1 MTGPGNTTSPY
12 ESSAMQFRTNERPA
26 APDAAEGRGGRG
38 RDARAEERPMVTVAT
53 YPDYLSAQGAV
64 DLLSDK
70 EFPVDRVAI
79 VGTDVR
85 LVEKVLGRMTTARS
99 ALAGA
104 GTGAWFG
111 LLIGILLGVFAVGAW
126 WRVVV
131 FGVVAGV
138 VWGAVFGA
146 FAHAMTGGRRDFSSA
161 SAIQANTYSVMVDA
175 EYADQAR
182 QLLRTQER

>member
-1 MTGPGNTTSPY
+1 MTGPGNSASPY
-12 ESSAMQFRTNERPA
+12 QSSAMPFRTHERPA
-26 APDAAEGRGGRG
+26 TPDVAEGRGAPAWK
-38 RDARAEERPMVTVAT
+38 ARVGQRPMVTVAT
-53 YPDYLSAQGAV
+53 YPDYLSAQSAV
-64 DLLSDK
+64 DLLSDEK
-70 EFPVDRVAI
+70 FPVDRVTI

-111 LLIGILLGVFAVGAW
+111 LLIGILLGIFAVGAW
-126 WRVVV
+126 WQVVV
-131 FGVVAGV
+131 FAVVAGI

-161 SAIQANTYSVMVDA
+161 SAIQANTYSVMVEA